1 MRRLAVKPDRHQ
13 TGKNSEA
20 LARQYLTA
28 HGYRIHAVNW
38 RGRRGELDVVAEK
51 DGWLVF
57 VEVRSKRTRRLGPA
71 REAVDVHKR
80 RQLRRVAEEYV
91 ARRQLA
97 DRPMRF
103 DCIFV
108 DWDGERPSVEHVM
121 GVSI

>member
-1 MRRLAVKPDRHQ
+1 WPKFSPLYTGWTKSGVRRLAVKPDRHQ

-57 VEVRSKRTRRLGPA
+57 VEVRSKRTRRFGPA

-91 ARRQLA
+91 ARRQL
-97 DRPMRF
+97 
-103 DCIFV
+103 
-108 DWDGERPSVEHVM
+108 
-121 GVSI
+121 